1 MIFPLL
7 VSSAFALNGRA
18 NLSYSRGESFEEGE
32 KISTSDRF
40 TQNYFLGFGSEIT
53 PLIRY
58 RLSLNANLFNQSTES
73 QGLTRE
79 VFRRSGS
86 AGADVTFDNPFFRLT
101 SGYVRRER
109 WDTAR
114 LKDESRTTN
123 EFYYSRLDIVTR
135 DFPSIFLEYDRS
147 HVYDYLP
154 VKKTDN
160 TTTKYSGSSAYRYEY
175 KGLSALYS
183 LNYTRTEAETPIS
196 LTRET
201 VTDSYSGSYD
211 LKYAGFFW
219 RRAIN
224 VIAEYRGSLARIE
237 TTSKVAE
244 TGEVLFRRTPRVGLH
259 ARDVFVPNVLELAEE
274 PDLTNMDYET
284 PINEINIGT
293 EEFHNIG
300 IELDTLEEAS
310 TVDRIFIYVFVPPG
324 TALKD
329 PPALTDWSVFKSETN
344 PPEPLGAE
352 WDEVGIQQVI
362 LHPPEDVP
370 NINPDVSNPDVY
382 LYEILFSTPQQN
394 VRFYKVLNELPVSLT
409 GLQDVFVTEI
419 EAHGLEVV
427 TAGESTDVSKF
438 FAQGVDFRLGV
449 RPWERLRIVLNY
461 SLTRTDSNPASFL
474 DSVEGVY
481 KNIYSKDLDQGDEDM
496 RISVRRS
503 YGSSIVWNTFRLLT
517 TTLRASRNE
526 FFDNQ
531 GTTDSSSN
539 TYLVSFDSS
548 PLPTLDAHLSAIR
561 SDSFNFGEKQA
572 TSHSLLLTLGTK
584 LYREVNM
591 ITDTGYTNSKNHE
604 TDTTTTSE
612 FIRGT
617 IDARVT
623 RELFTHLT
631 YGLQWTSSEETSSFA
646 KDGSV
651 IVSYRPAR
659 LISFSGNF
667 RIRDTEDETMTTE
680 GLSVSWLPVPV
691 MRIVGSYQHRN
702 VSPGPDTTD
711 SVGTSVRWDVTNFI
725 NVRVSL
731 NYIRSVRE
739 IETESRNVSVNLNGR
754 F

>member
-18 NLSYSRGESFEEGE
+18 NLSYSRGESFVEGE

-40 TQNYFLGFGSEIT
+40 NQNYFLGFGSEIT

-58 RLSLNANLFNQSTES
+58 RLSLNANLLNQSVES
-73 QGLTRE
+73 EGLTKE
-79 VFRRSGS
+79 TFRRSGS
-86 AGADVTFDNPFFRLT
+86 AGVDVNFVNPFFSLN

-109 WDTAR
+109 WDTAS

-135 DFPSIFLEYDRS
+135 NFPSFFFEYDRS

-154 VKKTDN
+154 VKETD
-160 TTTKYSGSSAYRYEY
+160 TTSTEYSGSSAYRYEY

-183 LNYTRTEAETPIS
+183 ITYRRTETETPIS

-201 VTDSYSGSYD
+201 VTDSYSGAYY
-211 LKYAGFFW
+211 LNYAGSFW
-219 RRAIN
+219 RKAVN
-224 VIAEYRGSLARIE
+224 VNAEYRGSLAREE
-237 TTSKVAE
+237 TTIKVAE
-244 TGEVLFRRTPRVGLH
+244 TGDVLFRRTPRVGLH
-259 ARDVFVPNVLELAEE
+259 ARDIFEPNVLELAEE
-274 PDLTNMDYET
+274 PDLTNMDYEA
-284 PINEINIGT
+284 PINGINIGT

-300 IELDTLEEAS
+300 IELDTLEEAN
-310 TVDRIFIYVFVPPG
+310 TVDRIFIYVFVPTG
-324 TALKD
+324 TALKS
-329 PPALTDWSVFKSETN
+329 PPALTDWSAFKSETN
-344 PPEPLGAE
+344 PPEPFGAE
-352 WDEVGIQQVI
+352 WEEVDIQQVI
-362 LHPPEDVP
+362 LHQPEDVT
-370 NINPDVSNPDVY
+370 NINPDVNNPDVY
-382 LYEILFSTPQQN
+382 LYEIVFSAPQQG

-419 EAHGLEVV
+419 EAHGLEMV
-427 TAGESTDVSKF
+427 TAGESTDVSEF
-438 FAQGVDFRLGV
+438 FAQGIDFRLGV
-449 RPWERLRIVLNY
+449 RPWKRLRIVLNY
-461 SLTRTDSNPASFL
+461 SITRTDSNPASFL
-474 DSVEGVY
+474 ESVEGIY
-481 KNIYSKDLDQGDEDM
+481 KNIYSKDLDQGDEDV

-503 YGSSIVWNTFRLLT
+503 YGSSIIWNTFKLLT

-531 GTTDSSSN
+531 GVTDSSSN
-539 TYLVSFDSS
+539 TYVVSFDSS

-561 SDSFNFGEKQA
+561 SESFSFGEKQ
-572 TSHSLLLTLGTK
+572 TTRHSLVMTLGTR

-591 ITDTGYTNSKNHE
+591 TTDTGYTNSKSHE
-604 TDTTTTSE
+604 TGITTNSE

-617 IDARVT
+617 IDASVT

-631 YGLQWTSSEETSSFA
+631 YGLRWTSSEETSFFA

-667 RIRDTEDETMTTE
+667 RIRDTEDETTTTE
-680 GLSVSWLPVPV
+680 GVSASWLPMPV

-711 SVGTSVRWDVTNFI
+711 SVGTSVRWDVTKFI

-731 NYIRSVRE
+731 NYIRSVTDV
-739 IETESRNVSVNLNGR
+739 ETESRSVSVHLNGR
-754 F
+754 L